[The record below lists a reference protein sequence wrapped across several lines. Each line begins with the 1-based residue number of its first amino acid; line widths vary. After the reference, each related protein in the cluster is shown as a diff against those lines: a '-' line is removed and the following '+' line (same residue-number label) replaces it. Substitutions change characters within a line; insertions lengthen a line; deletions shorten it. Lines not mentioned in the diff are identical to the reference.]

1 MKYSKQAVSSQLDA
15 YLRNENDKIYYN
27 PSNETVAE
35 RKLERLLVT
44 LWSFLVSQVYIAIT
58 GFGSDLEFIV
68 KIFLAVWGITVP
80 LEVPLVVTFCSRAF
94 VYLLL
99 VMLFPR
105 VANLFRRYGECLV
118 ILSVFVAFL
127 LIKIG
132 IKYKKVSSSLPV
144 YLSLLQKTFL
154 LKAPTFCGFPVP
166 SSYLSV
172 IELLELE
179 NSRKYP
185 NKQLIY
191 DQLYELYEVISLSFD
206 FSSAVEKKRDK
217 SILTMKEIYHLQ
229 SLLFTE
235 LTLTDYVSS
244 LTKLI
249 EWRKSY
255 DDVSFYN
262 LFLEVLSYQ
271 QKFFSLITIL
281 LKNFICLYHLELE
294 IQTPLKNFIAADSRS
309 SSHRQQVDNKYPLQL
324 FQFQTNLKKMR
335 ILFDKINNN
344 LYLLELWSFINQID
358 LLLLENPSEELRK
371 SILQDLSYLLTNVDT
386 SLRPCLE
393 TLEDMSI
400 FKEVRIGLTNIRDV
414 LKSRSVNNHGGIE
427 NNFSLA
433 TRENEESNLENNH
446 NTEIIPV
453 KEQEKELYENEL
465 ATEKF
470 LKLSVSS
477 PANEENTMEI
487 FAATSEPEIL
497 LRRRE
502 RNISSNHLSSEF
514 AKILLSELQTELT
527 RKLELDQMKVKV
539 KTLNSQD
546 EEFYRNKTTLK
557 EFITSPTEPED
568 KNPKSEDKVL
578 NPFALSKYLSV
589 TKELRNTVQFQKNE
603 SENHIL
609 E

>member
-15 YLRNENDKIYYN
+15 YLQNENDKIDIN
-27 PSNETVAE
+27 PSNETVAG
-35 RKLERLLVT
+35 RKLQGLLIT
-44 LWSFLVSQVYIAIT
+44 LCSFIVSQLYDAIT

-80 LEVPLVVTFCSRAF
+80 LEVSLVVTFSSRAF
-94 VYLLL
+94 IYLLL
-99 VMLFPR
+99 VMVFPR
-105 VANLFRRYGECLV
+105 VANLFRRYVEFLV

-127 LIKIG
+127 LIKLG

-144 YLSLLQKTFL
+144 YLSLLRKTFL
-154 LKAPTFCGFPVP
+154 LKAPTVCGFPVP

-172 IELLELE
+172 FELLELE

-206 FSSAVEKKRDK
+206 FNSAPEKKRDK

-229 SLLFTE
+229 SLLFAE
-235 LTLTDYVSS
+235 LTLTDYICS
-244 LTKLI
+244 LIKLI

-255 DDVSFYN
+255 GDASFYN

-271 QKFFSLITIL
+271 QQFFSLITIL

-294 IQTPLKNFIAADSRS
+294 IQTPLKNFISADSRS
-309 SSHRQQVDNKYPLQL
+309 SSHRQQADAKYPVQL

-335 ILFDKINNN
+335 ILFEKMNNN

-358 LLLLENPSEELRK
+358 LLLLENPSEELQK
-371 SILQDLSYLLTNVDT
+371 NILRDLSFLLTSVDT
-386 SLRPCLE
+386 SLLPCLE
-393 TLEDMSI
+393 ALQDMSI
-400 FKEVRIGLTNIRDV
+400 FKEIRIGLTNIRDV
-414 LKSRSVNNHGGIE
+414 LDSGSINNIE
-427 NNFSLA
+427 NKFSLA
-433 TRENEESNLENNH
+433 NRENEESNLEANH
-446 NTEIIPV
+446 NPEIVPV
-453 KEQEKELYENEL
+453 KEQQKELYENEL
-465 ATEKF
+465 TTENF

-502 RNISSNHLSSEF
+502 KSISSNHLPSEF

-527 RKLELDQMKVKV
+527 RKLELDPMKVKV
-539 KTLNSQD
+539 KTLNSRD
-546 EEFYRNKTTLK
+546 EEFYKNKTNLK

-568 KNPKSEDKVL
+568 KNPKAEEKVL

-589 TKELRNTVQFQKNE
+589 TRELGNTAHFQKNE